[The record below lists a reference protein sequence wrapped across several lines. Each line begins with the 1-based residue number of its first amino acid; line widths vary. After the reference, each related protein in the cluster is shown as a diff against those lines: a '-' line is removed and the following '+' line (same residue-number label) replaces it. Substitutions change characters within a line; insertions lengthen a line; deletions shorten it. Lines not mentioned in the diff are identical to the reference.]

1 MWAAPPLLALDRE
14 TLMLAALAALVVA
27 GVVVS
32 AGAWVLLWR
41 GRTGRSHRD
50 DIVDRGPR

>member
-1 MWAAPPLLALDRE
+1 
-14 TLMLAALAALVVA
+14 VA
-27 GVVVS
+27 GIVVS

-50 DIVDRGPR
+50 DLVDRGPR